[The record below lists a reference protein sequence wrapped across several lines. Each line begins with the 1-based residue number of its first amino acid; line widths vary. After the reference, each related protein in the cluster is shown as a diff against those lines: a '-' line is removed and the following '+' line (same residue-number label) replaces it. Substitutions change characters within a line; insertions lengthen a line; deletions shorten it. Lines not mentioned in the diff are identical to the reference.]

1 MGGARTFYLGYP
13 FFCNQHSI
21 FGEASQC
28 DVNMNSNSTAKH
40 ADRHAYQQRSGA
52 KKENSETTKKVTYE
66 TATSS
71 AVTAALQLRTTGM
84 KGKKKDMYS
93 VKEKMKV
100 VFLSRE

>member
-1 MGGARTFYLGYP
+1 VINIVYSVKQV
-13 FFCNQHSI
+13 N
-21 FGEASQC
+21 
-28 DVNMNSNSTAKH
+28 VNMNNNSTTKH
-40 ADRHAYQQRSGA
+40 PDRHAYQQRSAA

-71 AVTAALQLRTTGM
+71 AVTVALQLRKTGM